1 MTDENTSGSE
11 STLEEK
17 SGIASV
23 PATDGVAKPQGEDDS
38 TAHDQSAEA
47 SGEEGDEGD
56 VPQQEQPKPAKRG
69 GFQKK
74 IERLTREVAER
85 DRLIQLLANN
95 TTKGQAKDQPAPSQ
109 VDSDAPPKADDFD
122 SYEDYITAKAR
133 HTVQQEL
140 KRDAAERQKQEGEAK
155 FNEVQTQFAGR
166 LEKASEVYADFDDA
180 MENLQGLPAH
190 PMVATAL
197 MQSEKGVDVLYWLG
211 TNPEEAARI
220 HKMHPLAQVREIG
233 RIEATL
239 SQPAAR
245 KVTQA
250 KAPPTTLKGGGTA
263 KKDPN
268 AMSMDEY
275 VAWRKANP

>member
-1 MTDENTSGSE
+1 MTDDNETGTPAE
-11 STLEEK
+11 PEGK
-17 SGIASV
+17 AIV
-23 PATDGVAKPQGEDDS
+23 PG
-38 TAHDQSAEA
+38 AEA
-47 SGEEGDEGD
+47 TPAEADNTENAATSEQTDANDAGADKPEGEGEAEK
-56 VPQQEQPKPAKRG
+56 PKPKAKG
-69 GFQKK
+69 GFQKR
-74 IERLTREVAER
+74 ISELTREREEKAREAAYWREAALNGVKSSE
-85 DRLIQLLANN
+85 Q
-95 TTKGQAKDQPAPSQ
+95 KQAQADP
-109 VDSDAPPKADDFD
+109 DAPPKADDFD

-140 KRDAAERQKQEGEAK
+140 KREAEQRQRQEGEAK

-180 MENLQGLPAH
+180 MENLQGLNAH

-197 MQSEKGVDVLYWLG
+197 MQSDKGVDVLYWLG

-220 HKMHPLAQVREIG
+220 HKMHPLAQVKEIG

-268 AMSMDEY
+268 SMSMDEY
-275 VAWRKANP
+275 VAWRTANSA